1 MTANQLANIER
12 ALGEIQG
19 TVKAIQNDMVRDRQ
33 ESKEARQ
40 RTYERVEK
48 VEESVGI
55 AGQTAAQARDKADA
69 VEKLVAEEVKPQT
82 DKIKHLGLKGGG
94 FLAGAAMVGGLVSGP
109 IWTNIAS
116 AFEKLT
122 K

>member
-33 ESKEARQ
+33 EAKEDRQ

-55 AGQTAAQARDKADA
+55 AGQTAAQARDKANA